1 MAEMTRTKRNKLR
14 QNDALAE
21 EAVVAAVVAVVAV
34 LAVVD
39 VA

>member
-1 MAEMTRTKRNKLR
+1 MAEMRRTKRKKLR

-21 EAVVAAVVAVVAV
+21 EAVVAAVVAVVAI